1 MILLRNI
8 TGGYIVVDG
17 SKDKDGS
24 LGRMRI
30 KPNGT
35 FWSEANIDG
44 YTEAVEVEQ
53 EPVFKQ
59 FDAEEEK
66 VDENPE
72 PSVIVIDD
80 LPIDDLRQLAVDMA
94 ESNPTVP
101 KPHPN
106 MGAAKL
112 NKWVRNFLY
121 EHPQYADEQETIY
134 K

>member
-1 MILLRNI
+1 VILLRNI

-17 SKDKDGS
+17 SKDENGQ

-35 FWSEANIDG
+35 FWSESNIDG
-44 YTEAVEVEQ
+44 YTEIVENKQ
-53 EPVFKQ
+53 EPVLQQIDVK
-59 FDAEEEK
+59 EED
-66 VDENPE
+66 VDDISE
-72 PSVIVIDD
+72 PSVVVIDD

-94 ESNPTVP
+94 ESNQTVP